1 MSIYFGR
8 MGRQSKTL
16 SHLLLTLELKGSA
29 EIVVFLL
36 VFFDFHL
43 AEAHVVLFF
52 LDDWLQLGQDDLL
65 KSYLLVVD
73 LLQYLDLGTAFLQIL
88 FDLFLQLL

>member
-52 LDDWLQLGQDDLL
+52 LDD
-65 KSYLLVVD
+65 
-73 LLQYLDLGTAFLQIL
+73 
-88 FDLFLQLL
+88 